1 MKLLQEEDS
10 DAVFRW
16 RDDSDHRREYEK
28 VQTVRVYKLL
38 ASNHLKKKDK
48 LSACLPRTQ
57 NIIQ

>member
-1 MKLLQEEDS
+1 MQFLDG
-10 DAVFRW
+10 
-16 RDDSDHRREYEK
+16 DDSDHRREYEK
-28 VQTVRVYKLL
+28 IQTVRVYKLL

>member
-1 MKLLQEEDS
+1 MQFLD
-10 DAVFRW
+10 
-16 RDDSDHRREYEK
+16 RDDSDHRQENEK

-38 ASNHLKKKDK
+38 APNHLRKRDK